1 MHKGVALAILALALA
16 LAGCDAVNTVTEG
29 LKHAKAVETDL
40 ADATG
45 VKPAVGF
52 NWNNSRLTSVTVSFP
67 RLYEDKPLRELAAL
81 TRAAVTKEFQQTPG
95 NIFLSFALGAGTT
108 AQAMPPHADVESRP

>member
-1 MHKGVALAILALALA
+1 MHKAIVFIVLAVALG
-16 LAGCDAVNTVTEG
+16 GCDAVNTVVDG
-29 LKHAKAVETDL
+29 FKHAKAVETDL

-52 NWNNSRLTSVTVSFP
+52 NWNNGRLTSVTVNFP

-81 TRAAVTKEFQQTPG
+81 TRAAVTREFQQTPG

-108 AQAMPPHADVESRP
+108 AEAAPQRAAN

>member
-1 MHKGVALAILALALA
+1 MHKAVVFIVLAIA
-16 LAGCDAVNTVTEG
+16 LAGCDAANTVVDG
-29 LKHAKAVETDL
+29 FKHAKAVETDL

-52 NWNNSRLTSVTVSFP
+52 NWNNGRLTSVTVNFP

-81 TRAAVTKEFQQTPG
+81 TRAAVTREFQQTPG

-108 AQAMPPHADVESRP
+108 AEAAPPRVN